1 MKIHIKGLSF
11 LSLLTAFL
19 GTSYIFCLKLQF
31 KTQSLEATQ
40 VSTFLKSIRSRGI
53 LRLTSY
59 RLCSLPL
66 LYIPYALNYSP
77 ITKKTPRLEL
87 AHWPII
93 TPSSARHTKI
103 LAFEILT

>member
-66 LYIPYALNYSP
+66 LYIPYALNYCP
-77 ITKKTPRLEL
+77 ITKKPQHLNLHTG
-87 AHWPII
+87 
-93 TPSSARHTKI
+93 PSSLPAVQDMPKSWHLRS
-103 LAFEILT
+103 